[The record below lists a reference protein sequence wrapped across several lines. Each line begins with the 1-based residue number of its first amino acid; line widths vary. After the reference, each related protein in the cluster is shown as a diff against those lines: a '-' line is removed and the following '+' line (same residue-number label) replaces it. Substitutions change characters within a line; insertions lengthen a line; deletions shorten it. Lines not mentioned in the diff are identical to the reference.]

1 MCKGMNFKKSYNFL
15 LSVMRDEK
23 LTPTEKIV
31 YSVMLD
37 CAEQDEGG
45 KIISKDLRMYDIIA
59 ITAMPPKSVERAV
72 KKLVELQYINVENDA
87 KNNIKIIEITNI
99 EHFSEMLETKRFSLN
114 NVDYLTHFKDIL
126 SSISAKNEANLGQNS
141 TTFELKNEQKTSKTR
156 TKREAKTPKNEQKE
170 DAAEPNNNQLID
182 DFVDKIYKLYP
193 TTCPMRNSPLGKSS
207 KDKERIRRLLKSYS
221 MADIERVVRN
231 EVETKFGK
239 AYMQNFATFLNN
251 FPDPTLIDGGKN
263 ASVES
268 GESKKVIING
278 VEYR

>member
-1 MCKGMNFKKSYNFL
+1 MNFKRSYNFL

-45 KIISKDLRMYDIIA
+45 KIVSKDLRMYDIIA

-87 KNNIKIIEITNI
+87 KNNIKIIEITNN
-99 EHFSEMLETKRFSLN
+99 EHYSELLESKRFSSDS
-114 NVDYLTHFKDIL
+114 VDNLTHFKDIL
-126 SSISAKNEANLGQNS
+126 SSISAKNETESGQNS
-141 TTFELKNEQKTSKTR
+141 TTFEPKNAQKTRQTR
-156 TKREAKTPKNEQKE
+156 TKKSENEPKNEEKS
-170 DAAEPNNNQLID
+170 DDKEPNNNQIID
-182 DFVDKIYKLYP
+182 DFVDKIYKIYP
-193 TTCPMRNSPLGKSS
+193 TTCPMRNSPLGKCS
-207 KDKERIRRLLKSYS
+207 KDKERIRRLLKDYS
-221 MADIERVVRN
+221 MDDIERVVRN
-231 EVETKFGK
+231 EVESKFGK
-239 AYMQNFATFLNN
+239 AYMQNFATFLRN
-251 FPDPTLIDGGKN
+251 FPDPTLIGGGKN
-263 ASVES
+263 ASGES

>member
-1 MCKGMNFKKSYNFL
+1 MNFKRSYNFL

-37 CAEQDEGG
+37 CAEQQED
-45 KIISKDLRMYDIIA
+45 KIVSKDLRMYDIIA

-114 NVDYLTHFKDIL
+114 NVDNLTHFKDIL

-141 TTFELKNEQKTSKTR
+141 TTFEPKNEQKTSKTR
-156 TKREAKTPKNEQKE
+156 TKREAKTPKTEPKE

-221 MADIERVVRN
+221 MADIERVVQN

-251 FPDPTLIDGGKN
+251 FPDPTLIGGNGSGVENGDG
-263 ASVES
+263 
-268 GESKKVIING
+268 KKVIING

>member
-1 MCKGMNFKKSYNFL
+1 MNFKRSYNFL

-37 CAEQDEGG
+37 CAEQTED
-45 KIISKDLRMYDIIA
+45 KIVSKDLRIYDIIA
-59 ITAMPPKSVERAV
+59 ITAMPPKSVDRAV

-87 KNNIKIIEITNI
+87 KNNIKIIEITNN
-99 EHFSEMLETKRFSLN
+99 EHYSELLESKRLSCDS
-114 NVDYLTHFKDIL
+114 VDNLTQFKDIL
-126 SSISAKNEANLGQNS
+126 SLISAKNEAESGQNN
-141 TTFELKNEQKTSKTR
+141 TILVTKNAQKTRQSR
-156 TKREAKTPKNEQKE
+156 TKKSENEPKNEEKS
-170 DAAEPNNNQLID
+170 DDKEPNNNQLID
-182 DFVDKIYKLYP
+182 DFVDKIYKIYP

-239 AYMQNFATFLNN
+239 AYMQNFATFLRN
-251 FPDPTLIDGGKN
+251 FPDPTLIGGGKN
-263 ASVES
+263 ASGES

>member
-1 MCKGMNFKKSYNFL
+1 MNFKKSYNFL
-15 LSVMRDEK
+15 LSVMRDGN

-37 CAEQDEGG
+37 CAEQDDMG
-45 KIISKDLRMYDIIA
+45 KIVSKDLRMYDIIA

-114 NVDYLTHFKDIL
+114 NVDCLTNFKDIL

-141 TTFELKNEQKTSKTR
+141 TTFEPKNEQKTSKTR
-156 TKREAKTPKNEQKE
+156 TKREAKTPKNEPKE
-170 DAAEPNNNQLID
+170 DNAEPNNNQLID

-251 FPDPTLIDGGKN
+251 FPDPTLIGGNGGGVENGDG
-263 ASVES
+263 
-268 GESKKVIING
+268 KKMIING

>member
-1 MCKGMNFKKSYNFL
+1 MNFKKSYNFL
-15 LSVMRDEK
+15 LSVMRDGN

-45 KIISKDLRMYDIIA
+45 KIISKDLRIYDIIA

-99 EHFSEMLETKRFSLN
+99 EHFSEMLETKLFSSDS
-114 NVDYLTHFKDIL
+114 VDYLTHFKDIL

-141 TTFELKNEQKTSKTR
+141 TTFEPKNEQKTSKTR
-156 TKREAKTPKNEQKE
+156 TKREAKTPKNEHKE

-251 FPDPTLIDGGKN
+251 FPDPTLIGSGNGGGVEDGDGK
-263 ASVES
+263 
-268 GESKKVIING
+268 KMIING

>member
-1 MCKGMNFKKSYNFL
+1 
-15 LSVMRDEK
+15 
-23 LTPTEKIV
+23 
-31 YSVMLD
+31 
-37 CAEQDEGG
+37 
-45 KIISKDLRMYDIIA
+45 
-59 ITAMPPKSVERAV
+59 
-72 KKLVELQYINVENDA
+72 
-87 KNNIKIIEITNI
+87 
-99 EHFSEMLETKRFSLN
+99 MLETKRFSLN
-114 NVDYLTHFKDIL
+114 NVDCLTNFKDIL

-141 TTFELKNEQKTSKTR
+141 TTFEPKTEQKPSKTR
-156 TKREAKTPKNEQKE
+156 TKREAKTPKTEPKE
-170 DAAEPNNNQLID
+170 DNAEPNNNQLID

-251 FPDPTLIDGGKN
+251 FPDPTLIGGNGNGGGVENGDG
-263 ASVES
+263 
-268 GESKKVIING
+268 KKMIING

>member
-1 MCKGMNFKKSYNFL
+1 MMNFKKSYNFL
-15 LSVMRDEK
+15 LSVMRDGN

-37 CAEQDEGG
+37 CAEQIGD
-45 KIISKDLRMYDIIA
+45 KIVSKDLRMYDIIA

-72 KKLVELQYINVENDA
+72 KKLIELQYINVENDA
-87 KNNIKIIEITNI
+87 KNNIKIIEITNV

-114 NVDYLTHFKDIL
+114 NVDCLTNFKDIL

-141 TTFELKNEQKTSKTR
+141 TTFEPKNEQKTSKTR
-156 TKREAKTPKNEQKE
+156 TKREAKTPKNEPKE

-263 ASVES
+263 AWGEN

>member
-1 MCKGMNFKKSYNFL
+1 MNFKKSYNFL
-15 LSVMRDEK
+15 LSVMRDGN

-45 KIISKDLRMYDIIA
+45 KIVLKDLRMYDIIA

-72 KKLVELQYINVENDA
+72 KKLVELQYINVDNDA
-87 KNNIKIIEITNI
+87 KNNIRTIEITNI

-114 NVDYLTHFKDIL
+114 NVDYLTNFKDIL

-141 TTFELKNEQKTSKTR
+141 TTFEPKNEQKTSKTR
-156 TKREAKTPKNEQKE
+156 TKREAKTPKNEPKE
-170 DAAEPNNNQLID
+170 DNAEPNNNQLID

-263 ASVES
+263 AWGEN

>member
-1 MCKGMNFKKSYNFL
+1 MNLKTSYNFL
-15 LSVMRDEK
+15 LSVMRDGN

-45 KIISKDLRMYDIIA
+45 KIVSKDLRMYDIIA

-87 KNNIKIIEITNI
+87 KNNIKTIEITNI

-114 NVDYLTHFKDIL
+114 NVDCLTNFKDIL

-141 TTFELKNEQKTSKTR
+141 TTFEPKNEQKTSKTR
-156 TKREAKTPKNEQKE
+156 TKREAKTPKNEPKE

-251 FPDPTLIDGGKN
+251 FPDPTLIGGNGIGGGVENGDG
-263 ASVES
+263 
-268 GESKKVIING
+268 KKMIING

>member
-1 MCKGMNFKKSYNFL
+1 MNFKKSYIFL

-45 KIISKDLRMYDIIA
+45 KIISKDLRIYDIIA

-99 EHFSEMLETKRFSLN
+99 EHFSEMLETKLFSSDS
-114 NVDYLTHFKDIL
+114 VDYLTHFKDIL

-141 TTFELKNEQKTSKTR
+141 TTFEPKNEQKTSKTR

-251 FPDPTLIDGGKN
+251 FPDPTLIGSGNGGGVENGDG
-263 ASVES
+263 
-268 GESKKVIING
+268 KKMIING